1 MAEVTVYLGLGSNI
15 GDRES
20 NILDAVNKLTTSSK
34 IDLLRSSA
42 IYQTEPWGLGN
53 QPKFLNS
60 VLEIK
65 TNLSPISL
73 LTYTQTIETMLG
85 RQKQVRFG
93 PRLID
98 IDILLYGD
106 QSVYYEE
113 PNLQIPHPRMH
124 IRSFVLTPL
133 AELIPNHVIKQ
144 FGTSIMDLSTH
155 VEGHEGVIIWKTQ
168 TF

>member
-1 MAEVTVYLGLGSNI
+1 MAEITVYLGLGSNI

-20 NILDAVNKLTTSSK
+20 NILDAVDRLTASSK

-42 IYQTEPWGLGN
+42 IYQTEPWGLGD

-73 LTYTQTIETMLG
+73 LTYTQTIENILG

-106 QSVYYEE
+106 QSIYFEE
-113 PNLQIPHPRMH
+113 PYLQIPHPRMH
-124 IRSFVLTPL
+124 IRSFVLIPL

-144 FGTSIMDLSTH
+144 FGTSILNLSTH
-155 VEGHEGVIIWKTQ
+155 VEGHEDVIIWKTQ

>member
-1 MAEVTVYLGLGSNI
+1 MAEITVYLGLGSNI

-20 NILDAVNKLTTSSK
+20 NLLDAVHKLTASSK

-42 IYQTEPWGLGN
+42 IYQTEPWGLGD

-73 LTYTQTIETMLG
+73 LTYTQTIENILG

-113 PNLQIPHPRMH
+113 PSLQIPHPRMH
-124 IRSFVLTPL
+124 IRSFVLIPL

-144 FGTSIMDLSTH
+144 FGTSILDLSTH
-155 VEGHEGVIIWKTQ
+155 VYGQEGVIIWKTQ
-168 TF
+168 TV

>member
-1 MAEVTVYLGLGSNI
+1 MAEITVYLGLGSNI

-20 NILDAVNKLTTSSK
+20 NILGAVDKLTASSK

-42 IYQTEPWGLGN
+42 IYQTEPWGVGD

-73 LTYTQTIETMLG
+73 LTYTQTIENILG

-98 IDILLYGD
+98 IDLSLI
-106 QSVYYEE
+106 
-113 PNLQIPHPRMH
+113 H
-124 IRSFVLTPL
+124 I
-133 AELIPNHVIKQ
+133 
-144 FGTSIMDLSTH
+144 
-155 VEGHEGVIIWKTQ
+155 
-168 TF
+168 